1 MGLTENDKA
10 IHEAAKIYAGFTTA
24 ELADYKL
31 FLVKYTAFIEGAKF
45 VKTLDK

>member
-24 ELADYKL
+24 KLSDYKL
-31 FLVKYTAFIEGAKF
+31 FLIKYTAFIDGVNF
-45 VKTLDK
+45 VKKNTK